1 MDGALRHAGR
11 SHQLRQ
17 RSAGTCRGTD
27 LTQNQAGSA
36 DGPGPGDRSGIVTC
50 QLSAGWL
57 GQKVLLFIRGTSG
70 SQGGLYRNLPSDGSF
85 GGGMTRHRHA
95 VVGAS
100 ISIGGAFRTKIK
112 WAVELMERRAPMSRK
127 GGASIGS
134 PLAPTTSSLP
144 SMPKPGIAELMVFAS
159 VTVDKITLAPP
170 SLVNSSAAFCLVL
183 SI

>member
-1 MDGALRHAGR
+1 
-11 SHQLRQ
+11 
-17 RSAGTCRGTD
+17 
-27 LTQNQAGSA
+27 
-36 DGPGPGDRSGIVTC
+36 
-50 QLSAGWL
+50 
-57 GQKVLLFIRGTSG
+57 
-70 SQGGLYRNLPSDGSF
+70 
-85 GGGMTRHRHA
+85 MTRHRHA

-127 GGASIGS
+127 GGTDIGS